1 MDILARGTALGGN
14 VRVFCC
20 NTTQL
25 VQEAVTRHNCLP
37 TAAAALGRTLSV
49 GCIMG
54 SMLKDKHEKIEIQI
68 DGQGPLGKMVVDA
81 YCNGKVRGF
90 VTNPQVD
97 FSKEGHPEKLDV
109 GKAVGTDG
117 VLRVIKDMSM
127 KQPFVSE
134 VPLQTGEIGDDFAYY
149 YAESEQT
156 ASAVS
161 VGVLVNPDGS
171 IKAAGALLI
180 QLLPSATETE
190 IEMVEDIVAHLKP
203 ISQTIDEMGD
213 PTKVLEAIFN
223 DYEQLET
230 QPLKFKCECNKGK
243 FAIILSRLPKE
254 DLQQMIDED
263 HGCEVVCKFCNNKY
277 TYTEATLQGF
287 VNAHIKAEQEKQ
299 QQAEEEKKQQVIN

>member
-1 MDILARGTALGGN
+1 MDILSRGTALGGN

-25 VQEAVTRHNCLP
+25 VQEACTHHDCWP

-68 DGQGPLGKMVVDA
+68 DGKGPLGQMVVDA

-90 VTNPQVD
+90 VTNPHVN
-97 FSKEGHPEKLDV
+97 FSKEDHPEKLDV

-161 VGVLVNPDGS
+161 VGVSVNPDGS

-180 QLLPSATETE
+180 QMLPSAGETE
-190 IEMVEDIVAHLKP
+190 LEMVEDIVKHLKP
-203 ISQTIDEMGD
+203 ISQTIAEVED
-213 PTKVLEAIFN
+213 PQKILSMIFN
-223 DYEQLET
+223 DYQQLES
-230 QPLKFKCECNKGK
+230 QPLRFKCECSKGK
-243 FAIILSRLPKE
+243 FAVILSRLPKE
-254 DLQQMIDED
+254 DLQKMIDED
-263 HGCEVVCKFCNNKY
+263 HGCEVICKFCNTKY
-277 TYTEATLQGF
+277 EYSEETLQGF
-287 VNAHIKAEQEKQ
+287 VNAHNR
-299 QQAEEEKKQQVIN
+299 AEEEAKHQDDKQIIN